1 MCQQSLTAITPET
14 WTGLALHD
22 MRHDRQENQVDKA
35 FADPLLVF
43 WVTGGT
49 AVRVHRSRRQ
59 HWDFRGAASH
69 FDFYSAG
76 TYRSIFTDG
85 SPSLNMLVRLP
96 QARTSALLGHDTN
109 ELGLE
114 PCRFQFGDSLLGQL
128 IQRLSS
134 QARDGEPLGSLYTQA
149 LSVAV
154 LNRLALRAGSARQ
167 QGTVKPLGATTRRLL
182 VDLVEAHLGAPLS
195 LADMALLAGLR
206 SVDFMKAFKASFDI
220 TPHQYL
226 LDRRIERARHLLQ
239 RSHSL
244 TVIAHELGFA
254 SHAHFSATFHA
265 RTGVTPSAYRD
276 GTRCAV
282 ACS

>member
-1 MCQQSLTAITPET
+1 MCQQSLTAITPEA
-14 WTGLALHD
+14 WTGLTLHD

-43 WVTGGT
+43 WATGGT

-85 SPSLNMLVRLP
+85 APSLNMLVRLP
-96 QARTSALLGHDTN
+96 QALTSALLGDDST
-109 ELGLE
+109 EVGLE
-114 PCRFQFGDSLLGQL
+114 PCRFQFGDPLLGQL
-128 IQRLSS
+128 IQRLAS
-134 QARDGEPLGSLYTQA
+134 QACDAEPLGSLYTEA

-154 LNRLALRAGSARQ
+154 LKRLALRAGSARQ
-167 QGTVKPLGATTRRLL
+167 QGAVKPLGATTRRLL

-206 SVDFMKAFKASFDI
+206 SVDFMKAFKASFGV
-220 TPHQYL
+220 TPHQYV

-239 RSHSL
+239 QSHSL
-244 TVIAHELGFA
+244 TDIAHELGFA
-254 SHAHFSATFHA
+254 SHAHFSATFRA
-265 RTGVTPSAYRD
+265 RTGETPSAYRD